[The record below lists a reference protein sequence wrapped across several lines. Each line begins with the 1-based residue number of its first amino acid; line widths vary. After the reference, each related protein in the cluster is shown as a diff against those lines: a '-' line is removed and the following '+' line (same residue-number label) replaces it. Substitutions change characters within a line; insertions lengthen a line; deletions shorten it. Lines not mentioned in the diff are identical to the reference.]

1 MTDAAPALQQKIRA
15 SIPLSSAMQFSIA
28 ELGLD
33 AIVVSAPLQANVNI
47 HGTGFAGSIY
57 SLAVLS
63 GWALCMH
70 IMDELDLDGDLVVGK
85 AEIRYSSAVRG
96 DLLCRTRVSSEQRE
110 SFARDFRGRGKAKLV
125 LQVDVGDEPNAV
137 LQATYV
143 AIKRGS

>member
-1 MTDAAPALQQKIRA
+1 MTDAASALQQKIRA

-85 AEIRYSSAVRG
+85 AEIRYRSAVRG
-96 DLLCRTRVSSEQRE
+96 DLLCRTGVSSLQRE
-110 SFARDFRGRGKAKLV
+110 SFARDFRSRGKAKLV
-125 LQVDVGDEPNAV
+125 LQVDVGDGPDAV

-143 AIKRGS
+143 AVSRKI